1 MPAILQASLIVMPA
15 ARACQKRALSS
26 AGTLRLPERSVPAI
40 GFMVLEAAH
49 AFTFHIEQRTLTAF
63 FLRAQVCFCER
74 DSLRVQKCL

>member
-49 AFTFHIEQRTLTAF
+49 AFAFHVKQGSLSSF
-63 FLRAQVCFCER
+63 FFAANVNLFKGNSCGMQESF
-74 DSLRVQKCL
+74 